1 MATLVPHAAAAKWL
15 CRLGQSFR
23 PYDQSVQ
30 NALEAAFLAGDQSTR
45 IQVRGVEYIVDLHE
59 PRKQTQAS
67 DPTKTRAV
75 QREGGLPALAP
86 VHAPARAP
94 ALSPTSVPMPTT
106 ALSTTSAPA
115 HLAPAPA
122 LEASATPPSSSD
134 APFSQ
139 APMETSLAAASSAH
153 ATAPAPAPAGGMKR
167 VRSLVEQLQDE
178 ERRIQRLK
186 SPLGMDDGLGMDV
199 VAPCAPTQ
207 PTGSSMHAEAV
218 AVEERMELEDRALV
232 EDRRE
237 EQLESSVGAAA
248 TSESAATMA
257 PAKAEAAA
265 ADAASAPRGGSTASS
280 STLTMMVLDLQEAAD
295 HSMHIYGVLLGGGS
309 ALLNVSGFRNFF
321 YLELR
326 QLAAH
331 PAATA
336 STYPLADA
344 GVLAAE
350 NDDERIAAMVVDALA
365 ADGQLKL
372 GRSAASEQL
381 AVRPVRRMPL
391 LACYQ
396 HVVGAVAGTGRS
408 AAALPTSAAA
418 LTVRLLRVEFA
429 PPLKPKGL
437 LEALGRAIQPADSP
451 LRQHLQIDE
460 QQQIVSFE
468 SQMTPA
474 GTSALARRFA
484 IEKDLAGGAWLT
496 ARNVAPPPEPLGSS
510 CQHEFVCTHG
520 DLTGHA
526 PDILATADHTEERWT
541 GVHTDVHTDERWT
554 RLPRLSTL
562 AVRVVSTLGHS
573 EPQWEAGEGTS
584 ATVDG
589 VRLISCESSTTD
601 GGPPSLVVLAVASSS
616 GVTTLPAANGVCGA
630 QPIELRSFTSEAEL
644 LLAFE
649 RFVAE
654 VDPDLL
660 LTYDAR
666 CLGLVSTRHA
676 ELLLGIGLGP
686 KPPKPAAHKG
696 KVKAAG
702 GGTSSPL
709 QLGRQR
715 GEPIKV
721 VPMLATDCH

>member
-1 MATLVPHAAAAKWL
+1 
-15 CRLGQSFR
+15 
-23 PYDQSVQ
+23 
-30 NALEAAFLAGDQSTR
+30 
-45 IQVRGVEYIVDLHE
+45 
-59 PRKQTQAS
+59 
-67 DPTKTRAV
+67 
-75 QREGGLPALAP
+75 
-86 VHAPARAP
+86 
-94 ALSPTSVPMPTT
+94 
-106 ALSTTSAPA
+106 
-115 HLAPAPA
+115 
-122 LEASATPPSSSD
+122 
-134 APFSQ
+134 
-139 APMETSLAAASSAH
+139 
-153 ATAPAPAPAGGMKR
+153 MKR

-326 QLAAH
+326 ELAAH

-468 SQMTPA
+468 SQMAPA

-496 ARNVAPPPEPLGSS
+496 ARNALRRRRS
-510 CQHEFVCTHG
+510 
-520 DLTGHA
+520 
-526 PDILATADHTEERWT
+526 R
-541 GVHTDVHTDERWT
+541 
-554 RLPRLSTL
+554 
-562 AVRVVSTLGHS
+562 
-573 EPQWEAGEGTS
+573 S
-584 ATVDG
+584 A
-589 VRLISCESSTTD
+589 R
-601 GGPPSLVVLAVASSS
+601 
-616 GVTTLPAANGVCGA
+616 
-630 QPIELRSFTSEAEL
+630 
-644 LLAFE
+644 
-649 RFVAE
+649 
-654 VDPDLL
+654 
-660 LTYDAR
+660 
-666 CLGLVSTRHA
+666 LVSTSSFA
-676 ELLLGIGLGP
+676 PTATSPGTLL
-686 KPPKPAAHKG
+686 
-696 KVKAAG
+696 
-702 GGTSSPL
+702 TFSPL
-709 QLGRQR
+709 QTTPRSAGLACTLTFTPTSAGPVYRASPRSLCAWCPPWATRSPSGRR
-715 GEPIKV
+715 ARAP
-721 VPMLATDCH
+721 VPPSTASD